1 MQDSIRS
8 VRHNKIQ
15 TGLRSLNATALKVC
29 IFLIAHVNP
38 YPCSTGVEKQKKIL
52 LSSLHASLPYFFVQG
67 VKLNNLTA
75 MEVNIIRP
83 FMSSALD
90 HILESRSGGGAS

>member
-1 MQDSIRS
+1 MNEHKLQDSIRS

-15 TGLRSLNATALKVC
+15 KGLRELDASALKVC
-29 IFLIAHVNP
+29 RAVSKGKLDRQAEESHV
-38 YPCSTGVEKQKKIL
+38 S
-52 LSSLHASLPYFFVQG
+52 QG
-67 VKLNNLTA
+67 VNLNNLTA

-90 HILESRSGGGAS
+90 HFLDANGNA